1 MISISYA
8 YGIVQELDFTNLL
21 SKIVSD
27 ELTQQEKTNIGSLI
41 MELFFAPF
49 TIWMGAS
56 ILKEALS
63 RSRPER
69 RSSSRVN
76 TINSRERKLAYF
88 NSQFGFYLL
97 VIAMLISFTVQ
108 SMSEEDNRWMYFWG
122 ILSMIGIFLLR
133 RYRDK
138 ELDKIFDDDYYT

>member
-1 MISISYA
+1 
-8 YGIVQELDFTNLL
+8 
-21 SKIVSD
+21 
-27 ELTQQEKTNIGSLI
+27 

-49 TIWMGAS
+49 IIWMGVS
-56 ILKEALS
+56 ILEEALS
-63 RSRPER
+63 RLPPK

-97 VIAMLISFTVQ
+97 VIAIIISFTVQ
-108 SMSEEDNRWMYFWG
+108 SMSEEDNRLMYFWG
-122 ILSMIGIFLLR
+122 VLAVIGIFLLR